1 MHVRNI
7 GMFFLQN
14 ERFLIKSCCRGT
26 YPNKIFRRFSG
37 LFWPIFDLFL
47 EVNILLSILTS
58 KNKSKSGSKEPK
70 NRLKLFIRIGSGKNP
85 ELYLTPT

>member
-1 MHVRNI
+1 VLSEGFTGNL
-7 GMFFLQN
+7 GV
-14 ERFLIKSCCRGT
+14 GT